1 MEESVQFREKRGKTM
16 EERMRNLLLYDY
28 ERKTSLLH
36 LKSKA
41 NLPSG
46 FPFGD
51 EMKAVREGGEGMK

>member
-1 MEESVQFREKRGKTM
+1 M

-41 NLPSG
+41 NLPSC
-46 FPFGD
+46 FPFGA

>member
-1 MEESVQFREKRGKTM
+1 M

-41 NLPSG
+41 NLPNG